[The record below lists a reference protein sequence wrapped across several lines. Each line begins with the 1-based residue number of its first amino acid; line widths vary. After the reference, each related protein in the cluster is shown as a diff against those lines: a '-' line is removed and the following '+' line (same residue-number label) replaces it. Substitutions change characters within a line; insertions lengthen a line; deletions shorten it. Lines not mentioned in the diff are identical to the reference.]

1 MLSLNSVRATDR
13 SPVHGGT
20 ALHAATS
27 IDVVRILVAAN
38 AGQPPAKSTYRVR
51 RLTPPLLLL
60 QMSTR
65 A

>member
-38 AGQPPAKSTYRVR
+38 AGQPPAKPTNAS
-51 RLTPPLLLL
+51 
-60 QMSTR
+60 
-65 A
+65 AG